1 MNLIGKGN
9 TAEIIEQNDSSVCKL
24 FYEGYPYSAIM
35 REYNNAVLVQS
46 FNLPSPKVY
55 NITTIENR
63 TGIIYE
69 RLYGESILEKLF
81 RGEYSDLLLKQITDL
96 HKTILNCHTN
106 KGMSYKE
113 FLKSCI
119 GERTNINAEIY
130 NEINGLPEGTSLCH
144 GDYHPGN
151 IWINKSDQALI
162 IDFMNVCTGPWQ
174 YDVAR
179 TYVLISEGPIPEEA
193 PNKEEISNMQ
203 RILADTYLKNM
214 KTTYNEISKYV
225 SIIQK
230 CRLYELELK

>member
-1 MNLIGKGN
+1 
-9 TAEIIEQNDSSVCKL
+9 
-24 FYEGYPYSAIM
+24 
-35 REYNNAVLVQS
+35 
-46 FNLPSPKVY
+46 
-55 NITTIENR
+55 
-63 TGIIYE
+63 
-69 RLYGESILEKLF
+69 
-81 RGEYSDLLLKQITDL
+81 
-96 HKTILNCHTN
+96 
-106 KGMSYKE
+106 MSYKE